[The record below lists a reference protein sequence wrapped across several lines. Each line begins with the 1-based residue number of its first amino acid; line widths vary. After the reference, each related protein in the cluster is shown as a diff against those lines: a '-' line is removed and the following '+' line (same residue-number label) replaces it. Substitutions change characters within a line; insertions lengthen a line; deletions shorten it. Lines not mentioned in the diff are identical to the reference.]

1 MRSERWEKG
10 KKKGVGREEK
20 KVEER
25 SKDREEGRR
34 VEDRRKKIINF
45 GLASEREI
53 TQFQSTVGL
62 KERINP

>member
-1 MRSERWEKG
+1 MRGG

-34 VEDRRKKIINF
+34 VEEIRKKIINF
-45 GLASEREI
+45 GLASERET

-62 KERINP
+62 RESTADFRLQ